1 MKYIFEIGV
10 QEPQKTTSPHP
21 QSWSQ
26 CSAGRQGWPPSSS
39 SPEKFNI
46 KWIFKGS
53 PDLQLADWA
62 QLITFCDSLL
72 VFFGGIVAI
81 QTVFWSANNFD
92 LLIFGSANKSE
103 NIFVGKYCF
112 RLLKRGNKRQFMQTA
127 SRYPYLFTNPVIL
140 PDTEISYCILSKPH
154 KNSNEYC

>member
-92 LLIFGSANKSE
+92 LQTNPKIFLLANIAFDYWNEETNVSS
-103 NIFVGKYCF
+103 C
-112 RLLKRGNKRQFMQTA
+112 RLLQV

-140 PDTEISYCILSKPH
+140 PDTEISYCISPKPH